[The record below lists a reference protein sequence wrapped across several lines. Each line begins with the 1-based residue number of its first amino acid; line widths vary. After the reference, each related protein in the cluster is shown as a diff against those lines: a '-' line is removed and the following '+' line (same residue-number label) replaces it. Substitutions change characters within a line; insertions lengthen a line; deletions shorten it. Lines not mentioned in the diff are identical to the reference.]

1 MEVKVEIG
9 LTRELSDIANRLIA
23 VLDKSMVVNSEE
35 IKGNTLSKK
44 VDTAVAVE
52 EVSDVGM
59 AENVSA
65 EEKVDL
71 SKEFD
76 AAIETAEAEEEDPPF
91 NDVPDY
97 ATLRKEIRSLG
108 VKLAREKKGA
118 KVKKLL
124 EEYGCKKLT
133 DIPDGA
139 VVKCL
144 EQLKELDNG

>member
-23 VLDKSMVVNSEE
+23 VLDRSMVVNNDA
-35 IKGNTLSKK
+35 IKSNTLSKK
-44 VDTAVAVE
+44 VDTADAVE
-52 EVSDVGM
+52 DISDVKM
-59 AENVSA
+59 AEDVSA

-76 AAIETAEAEEEDPPF
+76 ATIEEAKEEEPPF
-91 NDVPDY
+91 DDVPDY

-133 DIPDGA
+133 DIPDGV